1 MIHVGAVQV
10 VTVFSKELT
19 ELFRDWR
26 TILLFVGVPLVLF
39 PLLVSLA
46 LAGGDGRGGQTEV
59 AVVGED
65 SLSAVRF
72 LQSLDRFTSVP
83 VSDGIAA
90 ETGVSNGDFPVAL
103 HFRAAGTRVELI
115 YNNSEPNSAE
125 IAAAIGGALERYS
138 TSLAAQRLE
147 DQGIAADV
155 LTPLRVEHSPLHHGA
170 RAAGTL
176 VLSLL
181 VPVLALLSAAIGP
194 LAAAGDLGAG
204 EKERGTLEPLFGT
217 CAARSAVVVGKF
229 LAVMI
234 MTLLGVASFFLG
246 AVLAYLA
253 GPALHDTIELEFV
266 LQPRS
271 VVLTVVF
278 VVLTAA
284 VFSALELTVSLCARS
299 AKAAQTLFLPVLI
312 LASAAGYGTVTLS
325 DVHGWYAHVP
335 LLNLG
340 LALKAS
346 IIGETFHALTVV
358 LWALFYVAVAMGAA
372 TVVVRSEA
380 VIGRG

>member
-1 MIHVGAVQV
+1 MIRVDAVQV
-10 VTVFSKELT
+10 ATVLAKELI

-26 TILLFVGVPLVLF
+26 TILVSVGIPLVLF

-46 LAGGDGRGGQTEV
+46 LAGGERSGGQAEV

-65 SLSAVRF
+65 SLSVVRF
-72 LQSLDRFTSVP
+72 LKSLDRYTPVP
-83 VSDGIAA
+83 VSDVIAA
-90 ETGVSNGDFPVAL
+90 ESGVSNGDFPVAL
-103 HFRAAGTRVELI
+103 HFQAGGTRVELI

-138 TSLAAQRLE
+138 TGLAAHRLE
-147 DQGIAADV
+147 EQGFAADA
-155 LTPLRVEHSPLHHGA
+155 LTPLQVEHSPLHDGA

-176 VLSLL
+176 ALSLL

-217 CAARSAVVVGKF
+217 CAARSAVVAGKF
-229 LAVMI
+229 LAVTI
-234 MTLLGVASFFLG
+234 MALIGVASFFVG

-253 GPALHDTIELEFV
+253 GPALYDTIQLEFV
-266 LQPRS
+266 LQPQS
-271 VVLTVVF
+271 VVLTVLF

-284 VFSALELTVSLCARS
+284 VFSAVELTVSLCARS

-346 IIGETFHALTVV
+346 VIGGTFHSVTVA
-358 LWALFYVAVAMGAA
+358 LWALFYIAVAMGTAA
-372 TVVVRSEA
+372 AVVRSEA
-380 VIGRG
+380 VLRSG